1 MPVGHDVLQ
10 YLRDLF
16 ETVRPP
22 SLKDRAHVQKIKKYF
37 NYIAIGIE
45 PTGDFLHRIRRV
57 TTADELFTVCK
68 EYLNHD
74 RPMPLEPF
82 DLDLKP
88 RDVLAGEH
96 R

>member
-1 MPVGHDVLQ
+1 MMCCSIYATCSKPCAHPAS
-10 YLRDLF
+10 R
-16 ETVRPP
+16 TVPTCR
-22 SLKDRAHVQKIKKYF
+22 KQHF

-57 TTADELFTVCK
+57 TTAAELFTVCE
-68 EYLNHD
+68 EYRSRTPHATGA
-74 RPMPLEPF
+74 F

>member
-1 MPVGHDVLQ
+1 M
-10 YLRDLF
+10 
-16 ETVRPP
+16 
-22 SLKDRAHVQKIKKYF
+22 KKYF

-57 TTADELFTVCK
+57 TTADELFTVCE
-68 EYLNHD
+68 EYLDHD